1 MIKNYGE
8 QVVEEILPNILKE
21 FTDICKCQKCIND
34 IKCITLNN
42 LKLSYFASDDE
53 VGSIF
58 FKLKS
63 LQIQYKTY
71 VINEATKA
79 IKIVSQKPRH
89 NPRPLHFSLK
99 QSVITL

>member
-8 QVVEEILPNILKE
+8 QVIEEILPNILKE

-58 FKLKS
+58 LKEIHAKLMYMS
-63 LQIQYKTY
+63 
-71 VINEATKA
+71 N
-79 IKIVSQKPRH
+79 
-89 NPRPLHFSLK
+89 
-99 QSVITL
+99 

>member
-8 QVVEEILPNILKE
+8 QVVEEILPNVLKE
-21 FTDICKCQKCIND
+21 FTDMCKCQKCIND

-53 VGSIF
+53 VGSVF
-58 FKLKS
+58 LKLRS

-89 NPRPLHFSLK
+89 NPSTSHYLNE
-99 QSVITL
+99 SVI